1 MIRRRFHATFHATV
15 LAALAVACFAWP
27 AAAADDDAAL
37 LKALPNAKHSLVQI
51 IADVSKGGE
60 VPIEAKYEMDKGK
73 LLVGAYTAVKGI
85 GIDAERN
92 SFKEYNGVSTETN
105 WKPKTEVFKDAEH
118 LKRSAQYATLL
129 SLTKVTLLS
138 IATKAAADRP
148 GTVFEIKP
156 VIENGASLF
165 AVRVAHDGT
174 TTRLTYDLVTG
185 ARKS

>member
-1 MIRRRFHATFHATV
+1 MTKRRFCTAA
-15 LAALAVACFAWP
+15 LAALAAAFFALP
-27 AAAADDDAAL
+27 AAAADDAAAL
-37 LKALPNAKHSLVQI
+37 LKALPSAKHSLVQVI
-51 IADVSKGGE
+51 TEVSKGGE
-60 VPIEAKYEMDKGK
+60 VAIEAKYELEKGK

-92 SFKEYNGVSTETN
+92 SFKEYNGVSTDAT

-138 IATKAAADRP
+138 IAAKAAADRP

-156 VIENGASLF
+156 VIENGTPLF

-174 TTRLTYDLVTG
+174 MTKLTYDLVTG